1 MKTKEQMT
9 KEQAELTL
17 MSWADY
23 LLSFH
28 PDKDTNK
35 QQMLSDLYE
44 IAFIINN
51 NK

>member
-1 MKTKEQMT
+1 MT

-17 MSWADY
+17 MSWTDY

-28 PDKDTNK
+28 PENDPNK
-35 QQMLSDLYE
+35 VQMLNDLYE
-44 IAFIINN
+44 IAFILNN

>member
-1 MKTKEQMT
+1 MT

-17 MSWADY
+17 MNWADY

-28 PDKDTNK
+28 PDRDTNK
-35 QQMLSDLYE
+35 KQMLSDLYE